1 MTKRLLVVA
10 GGTGGHIF
18 PGIAVAQFLQ
28 AQAWQV
34 SWVGTADRMEA
45 DVVPRYGFE
54 IDFIAMKGLRGNGVK
69 RLLTA
74 PFMVL
79 KAVLVAKRILQQRKP
94 DVVLAMGGYVT
105 GPVGVAAKLLGIP
118 LVIHEQNAVAGMSN
132 KLLAKIASRVL
143 AGFPG
148 AFSEKLA
155 QVVGNPVRASV
166 AEISDKPVSVPLNL
180 LIVGGSLGAKALN
193 ETVPEGLK
201 LLQQQVASIGLNIR
215 HQSGKH
221 NQDDTQQRYESAGI
235 NAEVSEFIHDMDA
248 AYAWAD
254 LVICRAGALTVSEIA
269 AAGKTAI
276 FVPFPHAVDDHQ
288 TANAQFLVSA
298 GAAFI
303 LQQTALTPEMLA
315 TTLQPLVIE
324 PQKIATMAAKARQ
337 CGKSEA
343 TAKVAQ
349 ICTELSN

>member
-54 IDFIAMKGLRGNGVK
+54 IDFIAMKGVRGNGVK

-79 KAVLVAKRILQQRKP
+79 KAVLAAKRILQQRKP

-148 AFSEKLA
+148 AFNEQLA
-155 QVVGNPVRASV
+155 LVVGNPVRASV

-201 LLQQQVASIGLNIR
+201 LLQQQIASIGLSIR

-303 LQQTALTPEMLA
+303 LQQTALTPETLA

>member
-1 MTKRLLVVA
+1 M
-10 GGTGGHIF
+10 
-18 PGIAVAQFLQ
+18 
-28 AQAWQV
+28 
-34 SWVGTADRMEA
+34 
-45 DVVPRYGFE
+45 
-54 IDFIAMKGLRGNGVK
+54 
-69 RLLTA
+69 
-74 PFMVL
+74 
-79 KAVLVAKRILQQRKP
+79 
-94 DVVLAMGGYVT
+94 
-105 GPVGVAAKLLGIP
+105 
-118 LVIHEQNAVAGMSN
+118 
-132 KLLAKIASRVL
+132 
-143 AGFPG
+143 
-148 AFSEKLA
+148 
-155 QVVGNPVRASV
+155 
-166 AEISDKPVSVPLNL
+166 PLNL

-303 LQQTALTPEMLA
+303 LQQTALTPETLA

>member
-28 AQAWQV
+28 TQAWQV

-54 IDFIAMKGLRGNGVK
+54 IDFIAMKGVRGNGVK
-69 RLLTA
+69 RLLSA

-79 KAVLVAKRILQQRKP
+79 KAVLAAKRILQQRKP

-166 AEISDKPVSVPLNL
+166 ADISDKPISVPLNL

-201 LLQQQVASIGLNIR
+201 LLQQQVASIALTIR

-269 AAGKTAI
+269 AAGKAAV

-298 GAAFI
+298 GAAYI
-303 LQQTALTPEMLA
+303 LQQSALTAETLA
-315 TTLQPLVIE
+315 ATLKPLVIE

-343 TAKVAQ
+343 TSKVAQ